1 LLTTDAPGL
10 ARPCLLQSSRSDIW
24 NMVRN
29 VYRVLSHSHVVMGI
43 ATPTKEASATTYPTM
58 KSILNLVYLIFVYRN
73 VMYIAC
79 IQLLCIGKLYV
90 MDFRPRKNIHIG
102 RNLTNLS

>member
-79 IQLLCIGKLYV
+79 IQYWKTICHGFSTKKKHTYWSQ
-90 MDFRPRKNIHIG
+90 FN
-102 RNLTNLS
+102 